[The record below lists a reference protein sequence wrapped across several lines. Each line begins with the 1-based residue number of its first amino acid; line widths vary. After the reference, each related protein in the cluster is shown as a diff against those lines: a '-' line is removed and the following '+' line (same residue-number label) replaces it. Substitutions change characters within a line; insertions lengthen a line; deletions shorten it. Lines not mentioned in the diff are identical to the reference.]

1 MSKFTPKKAIV
12 GRQASHKF
20 VIKKKNKMEL
30 YVIQNVMMV
39 TVVKGQ
45 FVGGIVRMIILV
57 IVGVYI
63 VLETIQIAQS
73 H

>member
-1 MSKFTPKKAIV
+1 
-12 GRQASHKF
+12 
-20 VIKKKNKMEL
+20 MEL